1 MAVGDPRR
9 TARNLVAIGRLLDLI
24 YRHLAAAGID
34 LALPRNELWR
44 PAEVAAVRSRTRP
57 ERVLEL
63 VDEADLTPDRLSCA
77 IRRAIERGPGTI
89 SVQTGGAR
97 CAASLIGDMIR
108 DPASVIRRQ
117 RDFMSRSPGIMIGG

>member
-1 MAVGDPRR
+1 VGDPRR

-34 LALPRNELWR
+34 LALPPNELWR

-63 VDEADLTPDRLSCA
+63 VDVFRPLTATERTAITAKLQRVTAYPLAATAKNAPTATRRSPRESDSCA
-77 IRRAIERGPGTI
+77 GSISAPIVVTRRSE
-89 SVQTGGAR
+89 
-97 CAASLIGDMIR
+97 IG
-108 DPASVIRRQ
+108 
-117 RDFMSRSPGIMIGG
+117 